1 MPLTPVVVLALSLLT
16 WGCSQQDPLDR
27 LIDETCAIVEEIDTG
42 EEANQDLARLGEAT
56 ERAADLGMNGEEFT
70 QAVQE
75 RCGSALNEVR
85 ELLQAYEAEQEAQHR
100 ALADQLRI
108 EIEKCT
114 DDQAAGTITNTADQV
129 IPNVGVTILLFDPD
143 SIQMTSSH
151 VQVGDLA
158 PEEQRDWV
166 APRSR
171 YSLPEDFE
179 YSVATCEPVA
189 GYSES

>member
-42 EEANQDLARLGEAT
+42 EEANQDLARVDEAT
-56 ERAADLGMNGEEFT
+56 ERAADLGTNGAEFT
-70 QAVQE
+70 QAVRE
-75 RCGSALNEVR
+75 RCGSALNEVG
-85 ELLQAYEAEQEAQHR
+85 ELLRADEAEREAQHR
-100 ALADQLRI
+100 ALVDQLRI

-114 DDQAAGTITNTADQV
+114 DDRAAGRITNTADQV
-129 IPNVGVTILLFDPD
+129 IPNVSLTILLFDPD
-143 SIQMTSSH
+143 GIQMTSSQ